1 MELRAGVNAEVSSQA
16 MACSAEAE
24 GFPLLQ
30 ACLCSLRRCVMVDPV
45 SLSTPALS
53 GMERPRSIP
62 VRNNSSPI
70 RRGRGLPMRNNKPS
84 HSPRIHQRP
93 RGGIM
98 PSGTS

>member
-1 MELRAGVNAEVSSQA
+1 

-53 GMERPRSIP
+53 GMERPR
-62 VRNNSSPI
+62 NNSSPI

-93 RGGIM
+93 RGGIL

>member
-45 SLSTPALS
+45 SLSAALS
-53 GMERPRSIP
+53 GMKRPRS
-62 VRNNSSPI
+62 
-70 RRGRGLPMRNNKPS
+70 
-84 HSPRIHQRP
+84 
-93 RGGIM
+93 
-98 PSGTS
+98 TDAD

>member
-45 SLSTPALS
+45 SLSALS
-53 GMERPRSIP
+53 GMERPRSTDAE
-62 VRNNSSPI
+62 
-70 RRGRGLPMRNNKPS
+70 
-84 HSPRIHQRP
+84 QQ
-93 RGGIM
+93 
-98 PSGTS
+98 